1 MASEIAEESNA
12 PARHCAD
19 LHVLRS
25 PRLAAVDEG
34 GLRDAP
40 ENSVELLLADMKCIV
55 MHLKALP
62 AIIEVERQRLVDPHG
77 SERAHRAVIG
87 ESEYLCEELCR
98 RHFVMRRYD
107 RVIENDSHYAPP
119 A

>member
-1 MASEIAEESNA
+1 MTVEIAEEDNS

-55 MHLKALP
+55 MHIKPSA
-62 AIIEVERQRLVDPHG
+62 AIIEVANVSVLLIRTGANGP
-77 SERAHRAVIG
+77 IG
-87 ESEYLCEELCR
+87 PS
-98 RHFVMRRYD
+98 
-107 RVIENDSHYAPP
+107 
-119 A
+119 